1 MPNTRMHML
10 VVGHLVIIINVR
22 ICIPSKLLFAVI
34 VSNCINIIASYYGIK
49 KGARDF
55 DHCGHFKKIV

>member
-1 MPNTRMHML
+1 ML